1 MLVRAWF
8 ERWEQQATRYGESNP
23 SLPGQG
29 DQGSLLVTTVQLTAA
44 LRALLSPTW
53 QGPKNE
59 YLTTETLT
67 ECAEKAR
74 RYNSIVKKED
84 PSKQP
89 DSILSLPEESA
100 SGSAGTRSPKNK
112 SWFFFFFA
120 RGNKYHWDLKQN
132 KNTIEGGR
140 EIGSRM
146 TSSLKSYLNSRLTI
160 KTKTPSQIKWKQG
173 RWFHLRVR
181 NGRSRDIFTNNVS
194 QDVNNLP
201 SMLVFMTLTDI
212 LHIYSENQSSPIP
225 SINNPQKIFCLHGQ
239 GPYLFLK

>member
-1 MLVRAWF
+1 MSIW
-8 ERWEQQATRYGESNP
+8 QQKPWP
-23 SLPGQG
+23 SVQKRQG
-29 DQGSLLVTTVQLTAA
+29 AITPLWKRRTPANG
-44 LRALLSPTW
+44 PTLFYRC
-53 QGPKNE
+53 QRSR
-59 YLTTETLT
+59 LQ
-67 ECAEKAR
+67 
-74 RYNSIVKKED
+74 D
-84 PSKQP
+84 
-89 DSILSLPEESA
+89 LPEQGA
-100 SGSAGTRSPKNK
+100 PKNK

-132 KNTIEGGR
+132 KNTIEAGR

-181 NGRSRDIFTNNVS
+181 NGCSWDIFTNNVS

-239 GPYLFLK
+239 GAIPFPKIDKSSSCMCSAAPPLP